1 MRSPCF
7 TVGKKACV
15 RHLPLHDI
23 GWLEKR
29 PTLCC
34 LEKWAILKLTFE
46 VDIGVIEEENF
57 DRAPVVGV
65 DDASAS
71 VDEVLGCKPTA
82 RGYTSICAVV
92 NVNISV
98 CKLEK
103 LIKAQVVR
111 CFDHCPETYQETYH
125 HSSSTTRFAPDT
137 DHPPVENTR
146 KEKTILDT
154 K

>member
-1 MRSPCF
+1 M
-7 TVGKKACV
+7 
-15 RHLPLHDI
+15 
-23 GWLEKR
+23 
-29 PTLCC
+29 
-34 LEKWAILKLTFE
+34 
-46 VDIGVIEEENF
+46 IEEENF
-57 DRAPVVGV
+57 NRAPVVGV
-65 DDASAS
+65 DDASAG

-92 NVNISV
+92 NENISV

-111 CFDHCPETYQETYH
+111 CFDHCPETYH
-125 HSSSTTRFAPDT
+125 HSSSTTRFAPNT